1 MSLNP
6 FSAPSV
12 SENDQ
17 PNTEADHS
25 CSDHI
30 GTVLSR
36 RGQMARVQI
45 HAPRQCATCTCSSS
59 RSSSGPTRARYLTVV
74 NAVDAQSGQRVR
86 ISKSRNASLAAPAV
100 LFGVPLIG
108 LLGGALGANRI
119 APFSSNDL
127 NTLIGAGV
135 GLAAGFLVAKLI
147 VLFRFSDPESMPK
160 AIAILSKPATE
171 GPCDRP
177 ST

>member
-1 MSLNP
+1 M
-6 FSAPSV
+6 
-12 SENDQ
+12 
-17 PNTEADHS
+17 
-25 CSDHI
+25 
-30 GTVLSR
+30 
-36 RGQMARVQI
+36 
-45 HAPRQCATCTCSSS
+45 
-59 RSSSGPTRARYLTVV
+59 V